1 MSAIKLLALD
11 IDGTILTTDKK
22 LTIRTRKAMEEAIA
36 REIKIVLVTG
46 RPLYGIP
53 EDLLEIPGLDYAI
66 SSNGAVTTDLRT
78 NTVLR
83 RANLDADTALN
94 IVEIPRKL
102 DLIYAVFIDGVGY
115 SELEPYERH
124 LKLIQNKP
132 VETYIRK
139 SRRITNHMD
148 YMIKNAVYGVE
159 NIWLIAHDMRARDF
173 LCHEITE
180 KWNVHTVL
188 TAAQDLEIGHP
199 AADKGIAVLELSE
212 HLQVRNEQIMAIGD
226 NGNDISLLKCAG
238 TSVAMGNASDEIK
251 AIADFITIA
260 NDEDGAAIVIEML

>member
-124 LKLIQNKP
+124 LKLIQWP
-132 VETYIRK
+132 
-139 SRRITNHMD
+139 
-148 YMIKNAVYGVE
+148 
-159 NIWLIAHDMRARDF
+159 
-173 LCHEITE
+173 
-180 KWNVHTVL
+180 
-188 TAAQDLEIGHP
+188 
-199 AADKGIAVLELSE
+199 
-212 HLQVRNEQIMAIGD
+212 
-226 NGNDISLLKCAG
+226 
-238 TSVAMGNASDEIK
+238 
-251 AIADFITIA
+251 
-260 NDEDGAAIVIEML
+260 

>member
-1 MSAIKLLALD
+1 M
-11 IDGTILTTDKK
+11 
-22 LTIRTRKAMEEAIA
+22 
-36 REIKIVLVTG
+36 
-46 RPLYGIP
+46 
-53 EDLLEIPGLDYAI
+53 
-66 SSNGAVTTDLRT
+66 
-78 NTVLR
+78 
-83 RANLDADTALN
+83 
-94 IVEIPRKL
+94 
-102 DLIYAVFIDGVGY
+102 
-115 SELEPYERH
+115 EPYERH

-148 YMIKNAVYGVE
+148 YMIQNAVYGVE
-159 NIWLIAHDMRARDF
+159 NIWLIAHDMSARDF
-173 LCHEITE
+173 LCHEIKE

-199 AADKGIAVLELSE
+199 AADKGIAVLELAE